1 MEQFECK
8 TKIISGPG
16 AVSALA
22 ELGAKRLFLVTDPY
36 FAKNG
41 TAERIAKI
49 TGAAET
55 EVFDQVA
62 PDPSVALAAEGTARV
77 KAFRP
82 DVFVALGGGSAM
94 DLAKAVSWFS
104 GEKMALVAIPT
115 TSGSG
120 SEVTDFAILT
130 HNHVKHPLVD
140 PRLRPNMAILD
151 SDLLKELPPGLVA
164 DTGFDVLAHAV
175 EAFVAS
181 NAGAVTDA
189 LAKDA
194 FCACFATLP
203 ASFAGRQEVRLRLH
217 QAATMAGMAFTQ
229 AGLGLCHAL
238 SHSLGGVFHVPHGRL
253 NAILLPAVI
262 GTNAHV
268 AAGRYAVLA
277 RAAGLGGSADTVAV
291 RNLRSALVRLRS
303 DLKLPGTL
311 QAAGI
316 APRELWENMERIVKA
331 TLEDPCCATNPL
343 TVEDF
348 MVRRILEEV
357 TGRG

>member
-82 DVFVALGGGSAM
+82 DVIVALGGGSAM

-253 NAILLPAVI
+253 NAILLPAGI